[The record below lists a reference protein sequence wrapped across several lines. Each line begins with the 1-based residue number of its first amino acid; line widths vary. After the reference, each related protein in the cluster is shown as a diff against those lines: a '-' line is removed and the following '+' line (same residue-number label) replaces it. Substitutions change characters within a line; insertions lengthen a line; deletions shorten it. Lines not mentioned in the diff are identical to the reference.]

1 MTIYNVLHRQVT
13 QTVDPADEPVG
24 LSEMRE
30 HLRVDHTD
38 EDLLILAVTQAA
50 REVVEKKLARNLVQ
64 RTLRADID
72 SWAEQIHLPLPPVA
86 SISSV
91 KYYDTESPS
100 VLQTLAAAEYEFS
113 GSAGRIYRAYGT
125 TWPDIYPRHD
135 AIQITYL
142 SGHASTSS
150 PVDYG
155 ENVPQPLRS
164 AIKLIAADLYENRE
178 GNVVGQGF
186 VAVPNRTLEFL
197 IEPYRSI
204 K

>member
-13 QTVDPADEPVG
+13 QTVDPSDEPVG
-24 LSEMRE
+24 LSEMKE

-50 REVVEKKLARNLVQ
+50 REVIEKKLARNMVQ
-64 RTLRADID
+64 RTLRADIN

-86 SISSV
+86 SISSI

-142 SGHASTSS
+142 SGNASTSADRLAGFTELMGQHGPTFTRAMMRSKS
-150 PVDYG
+150 PIFL
-155 ENVPQPLRS
+155 EMQAPPAPRILARTCRS
-164 AIKLIAADLYENRE
+164 RY
-178 GNVVGQGF
+178 
-186 VAVPNRTLEFL
+186 AVP
-197 IEPYRSI
+197 
-204 K
+204 